1 MFVRLRVMGLAGP
14 VEVRPLQ
21 EDVAIETGADLLG
34 EILVFGFGV
43 GIFTLEYIRTQ
54 RKEAR
59 REQNQT
65 DKIGDLLNKV
75 EVLTRKMDDLD
86 QQMTEMKNTAKHTE
100 TQTNASKTKG

>member
-21 EDVAIETGADLLG
+21 EETALETGADLLG
-34 EILVFGFGV
+34 EIVVFGFGV

-59 REQNQT
+59 REQKQT
-65 DKIGDLLNKV
+65 DQIGNLVNKV
-75 EVLTRKMDDLD
+75 EVLTTKLNDLD
-86 QQMTEMKNTAKHTE
+86 QQMAEMKSTVQQTK
-100 TQTNASKTKG
+100 TQTDASNTK